1 MDTNIKISLSIALPG
16 SVLFS
21 KESSFKN
28 DKPDPEKHHKE
39 FMKIEDGKG
48 HFETITVNTRKCIP
62 AKQII
67 NISEEA
73 YNYFISDEK
82 PPEYRSD
89 WKKMSSAAR
98 LYYHLDSIA
107 KAMGGKMIDYKVL
120 D

>member
-1 MDTNIKISLSIALPG
+1 MDTNIKISLSIELPG
-16 SVLFS
+16 STMFS
-21 KESSFKN
+21 KEASFKN
-28 DKPDPEKHHKE
+28 ATPLPDKHNKE
-39 FMKIEDGKG
+39 FMKIKNGNG
-48 HFETITVNTRKCIP
+48 NLETITINTRKCIP
-62 AKQII
+62 AKQVI

>member
-28 DKPDPEKHHKE
+28 GKPDPEKHHKE

-82 PPEYRSD
+82 PSDYRND
-89 WKKMSSAAR
+89 WKSMSIQAR
-98 LYYHLDSIA
+98 LYWHLSEIA
-107 KAMGGKMIDYKVL
+107 KSRGGKMISYQVL
-120 D
+120 E